1 MFLKPTKS
9 TICYT
14 ENMNSLSDYLQPT
27 RLCDFDQAPEI
38 RETAEKLRAKLTD
51 RREVCHSIY
60 QFVRGLPYG
69 LENWDIRASETLRK
83 GWGMCSGKTNLLVA
97 MLRSVGI
104 PARYRIYR
112 IKSENMLWRWIASQD
127 KELARQMGEPLQEQD
142 HIIAET
148 HLNGWEACD
157 PARDPAFEAGLKKL
171 DIPLERKPVTNTKGN
186 PNLLI
191 LASID
196 DWAQNRQ
203 QARRFKENREL
214 IFSEMNKQFDRIRL
228 IGKEKD

>member
-1 MFLKPTKS
+1 
-9 TICYT
+9 
-14 ENMNSLSDYLQPT
+14 MNFPKDYLQPT
-27 RLCDFDQAPEI
+27 RLCDFDRAPEI
-38 RETAEKLRAKLTD
+38 REAAAKLTAKLTD
-51 RREVCHSIY
+51 KQEIINSLY

-69 LENWDIRASETLRK
+69 LEDWDVRASETLRK

-97 MLRSVGI
+97 LLRSVGI

-112 IKSENMLWRWIASQD
+112 IKSENMLWRWLASQD

-148 HLNGWEACD
+148 HLNGWEVCD
-157 PARDPAFEAGLKKL
+157 PARDPDFEEGLRRL
-171 DIPLERKPVTNTKGN
+171 GIPLERKPVTNTRGN

-203 QARRFKENREL
+203 QARQFKENREL
-214 IFSEMNKQFDRIRL
+214 IFSEMNKQFDKIRQ
-228 IGKEKD
+228 IGRGTA

>member
-1 MFLKPTKS
+1 MLYWEK
-9 TICYT
+9 
-14 ENMNSLSDYLQPT
+14 MNSFDEYLKPT
-27 RLCDFDQAPEI
+27 RLCDFDQEPEI
-38 RETAEKLRAKLTD
+38 KETAKRLTAGLAD
-51 RREVCHSIY
+51 RREIFNTIY

-69 LENWDIRASETLRK
+69 LEDWDVKASETLRK

-97 MLRSVGI
+97 LLRSVGI

-112 IKSENMLWRWIASQD
+112 IKSETILWRWIASQD

-157 PARDPAFEAGLKKL
+157 PARDPDFEEGLRRL
-171 DIPLERKPVTNTKGN
+171 GIPLERKPVTDTKGN
-186 PNLLI
+186 LQLI
-191 LASID
+191 MLASID

-203 QARRFKENREL
+203 QARRFKESREL
-214 IFSEMNKQFDRIRL
+214 IFSEMNKQFDKIRL